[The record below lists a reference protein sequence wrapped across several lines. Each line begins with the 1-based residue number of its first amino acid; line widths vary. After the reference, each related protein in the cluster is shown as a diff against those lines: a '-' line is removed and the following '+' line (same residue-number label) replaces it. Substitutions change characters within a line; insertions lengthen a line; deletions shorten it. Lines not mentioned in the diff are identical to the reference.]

1 MERLNTFED
10 LAEAARQETIDA
22 FDVSGRVI
30 KCLRTFS
37 PTDTYDLFF
46 LFGVI
51 SAVAAVIL
59 FWLGTTAWDTLT
71 SPLTIIL
78 SPIQSVLW

>member
-10 LAEAARQETIDA
+10 IVEAARQETIDA

-37 PTDTYDLFF
+37 RTDTYDLFC

-51 SAVAAVIL
+51 SAAVAVIL
-59 FWLGTTAWDTLT
+59 FWLGTTAWNTLT
-71 SPLTIIL
+71 SPITLIL